1 MDFEILTLKNFLG
14 TNIKVF
20 RDYENRIIVNGD
32 INISVDNNI
41 FSYIPVKIYILN
53 GNLYWH
59 GSDKKNNLTS
69 LKNFPTIVNGDV
81 IIYGNPGLRH
91 IDYFPETI
99 TGNFEC
105 DKCMIESFDEIRGS
119 IGKNLTASF
128 NPIKDITGLKNV
140 SVGGKINL
148 IGVDKK
154 IINEAKNIA
163 DSSIIIEY
171 IEPNDVYMV

>member
-1 MDFEILTLKNFLG
+1 MDFELLTLQNFLG
-14 TNIKVF
+14 PSVKIF

-41 FSYIPVKIYILN
+41 FSYMPVKIYILN

-59 GSDKKNNLTS
+59 AADKKNNLTS

-81 IIYGNPGLRH
+81 IIYGNSSLFRF
-91 IDYFPETI
+91 DYFPETI

-105 DKCMIESFDEIRGS
+105 DKCMIESFDGIRGT

-128 NPIKDITGLKNV
+128 NPIKDISGLKNV
-140 SVGGKINL
+140 SVGGKISL
-148 IGVDKK
+148 VGIDKK
-154 IINEAKNIA
+154 IINEAKTIA
-163 DSSIIIEY
+163 DSSIIVEFLEY
-171 IEPNDVYMV
+171 NDSYII